1 MHRGTIRIVA
11 ALAFLAATAV
21 GFAQTRLDLA
31 TTYSGSNI
39 FAESVREFA
48 ARVEEATD
56 GEVLITVHEGG
67 ALGLKDEDHF
77 SAVADGI
84 VPLANI
90 LMGAAVGSSP
100 IYALSTMP
108 FYVRSFDEA
117 RLLHDIARP
126 HYEAEAERFDQKIL
140 FTAPWPPSGIHAKRP
155 VVAYEDIEGLNIRTY
170 DRNGTLVLNRAG
182 ANAVVM
188 SWGDVYPA
196 LATGTIDSV
205 LTSAQSGVA
214 GSFWEVLSDYSRVN
228 FAFPL
233 NMVNINLDT
242 WNSLSDEHRE
252 IIEQIGRD
260 MEERQWRIAVEV
272 TESDEQTLADNGMT
286 IVTEIDPEFAAAL
299 AADGESVIEEWLEET
314 GDLGRSILDEFE
326 QQR

>member
-1 MHRGTIRIVA
+1 MKRQVFA
-11 ALAFLAATAV
+11 ALLSVGLLAGSAV
-21 GFAQTRLDLA
+21 TLAQTRLDLA

-39 FAESVREFA
+39 FAESVREFSD
-48 ARVEEATD
+48 RVEEATD

-67 ALGLKDEDHF
+67 ALGLKDEDQF

-100 IYALSTMP
+100 IYALSTSP
-108 FYVRSFDEA
+108 FLVHSFDEA
-117 RLLHDIARP
+117 KLLHDIARP
-126 HYEAEAERFDQKIL
+126 HYEQEAERFNQKIL

-155 VVAYEDIEGLNIRTY
+155 VVEYEDIKGLHIRTY
-170 DRNGTLVLNRAG
+170 DRNGTEVLNRAG
-182 ANAVVM
+182 ANALVM

-214 GSFWEVLSDYSRVN
+214 GSFWEVLTDYSRVN

-242 WNSLSDEHRE
+242 WNSLTSEQQA
-252 IIEQIGRD
+252 IIEQIGQE
-260 MEERQWRIAVEV
+260 MEERQWRIAREV
-272 TESDEQTLADNGMT
+272 LVADEQTLADNGMT
-286 IVTEIDPEFAAAL
+286 VVTEISNEFASKL
-299 AADGESVIEEWLEET
+299 EADGEAIIDAWLEKTGET
-314 GDLGRSILDEFE
+314 GRDILNEFE

>member
-11 ALAFLAATAV
+11 ALAFLAAAAV

-48 ARVEEATD
+48 SRVEEATG

-67 ALGLKDEDHF
+67 ALGLKDEDQF

-108 FYVRSFDEA
+108 FYVRDFDEA

-242 WNSLSDEHRE
+242 WNSLSDEHRG

-260 MEERQWRIAVEV
+260 MEERQWRIAVDV
-272 TESDEQTLADNGMT
+272 LESDEATLAENGMT

-299 AADGESVIEEWLEET
+299 AADGEMVIEEWLAET